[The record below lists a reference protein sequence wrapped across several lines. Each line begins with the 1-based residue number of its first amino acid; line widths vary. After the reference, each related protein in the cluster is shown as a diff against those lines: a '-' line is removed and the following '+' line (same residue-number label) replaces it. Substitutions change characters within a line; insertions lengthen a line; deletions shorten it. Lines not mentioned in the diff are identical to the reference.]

1 MIPQNGDKQKKK
13 GFLKTLV
20 TEGGKVAGGVVVG
33 GAAIA
38 GGKAIVTKGLPAA
51 GRGALALGKAGYS
64 AVSTGFGVTKIPDVV
79 KGIPTAVKKAKA
91 APGKIKAGL
100 KTKAKN
106 LTKGMGKDIAKA
118 TQQGLSEAM
127 KPVSKTR
134 AFAGEAGKRGIPS
147 QVKIPKGTNTLA
159 MYGQPEFKNPV
170 NKKVTTT
177 RSVKVGPSQKVT
189 TRVSGKIGTS
199 LPQVKGQTGFAQAL
213 KKQMGDNIATVTTKT
228 KVGESTYK
236 VKAGTLTKKSA
247 ESGLANLRAAEI
259 KKAEKAGQVIK
270 GDTIYDV
277 KKFKTKTS
285 AVDKVGGGVKTTF
298 DSKGRPK
305 NVKLTNQTLDFHDTR
320 SPKVRR
326 QINKITD
333 RAERDIAKI
342 QASGQPTK
350 IKDARTAN
358 VVKRAGQAISP
369 IGRKAAIKQG
379 LRAAAR
385 VGSTAVMA
393 LGPVGVGVGLAAK
406 AAINLSTANDIYK
419 ISKEVL
425 PKRKR

>member
-1 MIPQNGDKQKKK
+1 MILFNGDKQKKK
-13 GFLKTLV
+13 GFLETVV
-20 TEGGKVAGGVVVG
+20 TEGGKVAGGVIIG

-38 GGKAIVTKGLPAA
+38 SGKALVTKGLPAA
-51 GRGALALGKAGYS
+51 GRGLYGLGKAGYS

-79 KGIPTAVKKAKA
+79 KGIPSAVKKVKA
-91 APGKIKAGL
+91 APGKAKAAVV
-100 KTKAKN
+100 KSATD

-177 RSVKVGPSQKVT
+177 KSVKVGPSQKVT
-189 TRVSGKIGTS
+189 TRVSGKIGEGY
-199 LPQVKGQTGFAQAL
+199 VKKGRTPLAVDL
-213 KKQMGDNIATVTTKT
+213 KKQMEKNVLNVTTEPRKSVVKKTLLDTGTTTMDPKSKKMVPKYKEVKT
-228 KVGESTYK
+228 KVGRGSK
-236 VKAGTLTKKSA
+236 VKST
-247 ESGLANLRAAEI
+247 N
-259 KKAEKAGQVIK
+259 
-270 GDTIYDV
+270 
-277 KKFKTKTS
+277 
-285 AVDKVGGGVKTTF
+285 KVLET
-298 DSKGRPK
+298 
-305 NVKLTNQTLDFHDTR
+305 HDTR

-326 QINKITD
+326 QVKSITD
-333 RAERDIAKI
+333 RAERDISKI
-342 QASGQPTK
+342 QASNQPQK

-358 VVKRAGQAISP
+358 VVKRAGKAANP
-369 IGRKAAIKQG
+369 ITRKAAIKQG
-379 LRAAAR
+379 LRMAAR
-385 VGSTAVMA
+385 AGSSAVMA

>member
-1 MIPQNGDKQKKK
+1 
-13 GFLKTLV
+13 
-20 TEGGKVAGGVVVG
+20 
-33 GAAIA
+33 
-38 GGKAIVTKGLPAA
+38 
-51 GRGALALGKAGYS
+51 
-64 AVSTGFGVTKIPDVV
+64 
-79 KGIPTAVKKAKA
+79 
-91 APGKIKAGL
+91 
-100 KTKAKN
+100 
-106 LTKGMGKDIAKA
+106 
-118 TQQGLSEAM
+118 
-127 KPVSKTR
+127 
-134 AFAGEAGKRGIPS
+134 KRGIPS